1 MPTFTVSDG
10 TSLAYHT
17 DGDGPLLICLPGGPM
32 RASSYLGDLG
42 GLTAH
47 RRLIR
52 LDLRGTGDSA
62 IPRDPMSYRCDRLV
76 DDVEALR
83 VHLGVEQ
90 MDLLAHSAGAN
101 LAVRYAARHP
111 DRIARLLLVT
121 PSVMAVGI
129 EITPEDR
136 LATVRR
142 REGEPWFGDAYAA
155 LEEITQGRA
164 TPERWEAVA
173 PFWYRRW
180 DGAAQA
186 LQAADAEEKNKEAVP
201 VFAGEGA
208 FDPQAT
214 RAALADLTAPVLLI
228 AGEVDVAGPP
238 RAMAEFA
245 GLFPKAEL
253 VVQAEGSHH
262 PWVDDPAQFVSMV
275 NEFLG

>member
-1 MPTFTVSDG
+1 MPTFSASDG
-10 TSLAYHT
+10 TSLVFHT
-17 DGDGPLLICLPGGPM
+17 DGEGPPLVCLPGGPM
-32 RASSYLGDLG
+32 RASSYLADLG

-62 IPRDPMSYRCDRLV
+62 TPRDPTSYRCDRLV

-90 MDLLAHSAGAN
+90 MDLLGHSAGGN
-101 LAVRYAARHP
+101 IAVRYAARHP

-121 PSVMAVGI
+121 PSVMAVDI

-136 LATVRR
+136 LAAVRR
-142 REGEPWFGDAYAA
+142 REGEPWFADAYAA

-164 TPERWEAVA
+164 TPERWEAIA

-180 DGAAQA
+180 DETAQA
-186 LQAADAEEKNKEAVP
+186 LQAADAEEKNQEAVP
-201 VFAGEGA
+201 VFAGKGA
-208 FDPQAT
+208 FDPAAT
-214 RAALADLTAPVLLI
+214 RAALAELAAPVLLI

-245 GLFPKAEL
+245 GLFPSAEL
-253 VVQAEGSHH
+253 VVQAAGSHH
-262 PWVDDPAQFVSMV
+262 PWVDDPAHFVSTV

>member
-1 MPTFTVSDG
+1 MPIFSASDG
-10 TSLAYHT
+10 TSLVFHI
-17 DGDGPLLICLPGGPM
+17 DGDGAPLVCLPGGPM
-32 RASSYLGDLG
+32 RASSYLGNLG

-62 IPRDPMSYRCDRLV
+62 TPHDPMSYRCDRLV

-83 VHLGVEQ
+83 VHLGVERL
-90 MDLLAHSAGAN
+90 DLLGHSAGAN
-101 LAVRYAARHP
+101 IAVRYAARHP

-129 EITPEDR
+129 DITPEDR

-142 REGEPWFGDAYAA
+142 REGEPWFTDAYAA

-164 TPERWEAVA
+164 TPQRWEAIA

-180 DGAAQA
+180 DETART
-186 LQAADAEEKNKEAVP
+186 LQAADAAEKNQEAVP

-208 FDPQAT
+208 FDPAAT
-214 RAALADLTAPVLLI
+214 RAALAELAAPVLLI

-245 GLFPKAEL
+245 GLFPSAEL
-253 VVQAEGSHH
+253 VVQAAGSHH
-262 PWVDDPAQFVSMV
+262 PWVDDPAHFVRTV